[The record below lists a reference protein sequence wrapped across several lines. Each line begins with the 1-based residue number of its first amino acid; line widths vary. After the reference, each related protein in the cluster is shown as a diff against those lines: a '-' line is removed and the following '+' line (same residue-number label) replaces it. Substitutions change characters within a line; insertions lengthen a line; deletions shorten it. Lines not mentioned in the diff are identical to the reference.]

1 MPSGSPLLLSSA
13 VGFRLPPAA
22 APAQPRGS
30 DHACGVL
37 GGAGLGE
44 TTSLDTEHFRPA
56 RNAVAEPADQ
66 FGLPSP
72 RIGFFGVLD
81 ERLDGALLVN
91 VGRLATYRSF
101 NMDQVVGQALATYAR
116 IALRGPAAFET
127 QAAN

>member
-1 MPSGSPLLLSSA
+1 
-13 VGFRLPPAA
+13 VGFRLPAAA

-30 DHACGVL
+30 DDAGGVL

-44 TTSLDTEHFRPA
+44 TTSLDT
-56 RNAVAEPADQ
+56 DQ